1 MDQSVCHST
10 LKFSFK
16 TQEQATKFI
25 KLFLKHHVN
34 HVPADNLFYEVV
46 TEFDERGLPYDVYII
61 TIDDIHWA
69 NNLIKIAKLIKKCD
83 FKE

>member
-46 TEFDERGLPYDVYII
+46 TEFDEAVAFLSS
-61 TIDDIHWA
+61 DISLELKDLE
-69 NNLIKIAKLIKKCD
+69 NTGV
-83 FKE
+83 